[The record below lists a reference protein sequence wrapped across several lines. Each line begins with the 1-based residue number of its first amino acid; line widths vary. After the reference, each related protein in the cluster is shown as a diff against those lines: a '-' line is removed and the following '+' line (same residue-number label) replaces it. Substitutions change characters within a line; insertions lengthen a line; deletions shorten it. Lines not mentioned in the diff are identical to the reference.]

1 MTVDQSAAFDTI
13 NHETLLNKLEL
24 YGIGEDA
31 REWVRDYLK
40 DRAQYVKL
48 GAASSRWRTVNS
60 GVPQGSVLGP
70 LLFAIYMNEM
80 TEAVRESDCR
90 DVTHA
95 ENDDLFGTPC
105 NTCGEIITY
114 SDDSTYH
121 IANKKRAENQDKIN
135 KNILRI
141 KQFMNNNDLSMN
153 IGKTKVLELMLKQKK
168 GKIPG
173 PPPMLTLW
181 TAPGQTKDI
190 LDTGECKIL
199 GAVLQSNIT
208 WTRHLE
214 KTKGAL
220 FPSLR
225 RLLGALQH
233 QGNKIPF
240 SCRRTLAAGLIHSRL
255 IYLLP
260 LWGSVSNNMLRKAQ
274 TILNKAARW
283 TSGNG
288 KEDKDRHPDEN

>member
-48 GAASSRWRTVNS
+48 GAAASKWRTVNC

-70 LLFAIYMNEM
+70 LLFVIYVNEM
-80 TEAVRESDCR
+80 TEVVREKDCS

-105 NTCGEIITY
+105 NTCGEVITY
-114 SDDSTYH
+114 ADDSTYH
-121 IANKKRAENQDKIN
+121 IANKKRTENQEKIN
-135 KNILRI
+135 TNILKI

-168 GKIPG
+168 PK
-173 PPPMLTLW
+173 
-181 TAPGQTKDI
+181 
-190 LDTGECKIL
+190 
-199 GAVLQSNIT
+199 
-208 WTRHLE
+208 
-214 KTKGAL
+214 
-220 FPSLR
+220 
-225 RLLGALQH
+225 H
-233 QGNKIPF
+233 QD
-240 SCRRTLAAGLIHSRL
+240 
-255 IYLLP
+255 LLP
-260 LWGSVSNNMLRKAQ
+260 CSLCG
-274 TILNKAARW
+274 LNQ
-283 TSGNG
+283 
-288 KEDKDRHPDEN
+288 DK